1 MDQITNLA
9 LSQLEFYAERA
20 SYFSSL
26 GEADL
31 AKFFQ
36 QQGVDLV
43 EALEDESSSNSVFFL
58 TDYRVLSSDN
68 GDTFLSDH
76 NDPELR

>member
-1 MDQITNLA
+1 MDHVTNLS

-20 SYFSSL
+20 AYFSSL
-26 GEADL
+26 GNEDL

-36 QQGVDLV
+36 QQGSDLV

-58 TDYRVLSSDN
+58 TDHRTLSSDA
-68 GDTFLSDH
+68 GSAFLSNH